1 MHHDRP
7 FGKAT
12 RTLAV
17 MASPQSDDTGLPGA
31 RRGRRR
37 TASTPWL
44 QPLGSTTT
52 GAPAPTVN
60 GERPWF
66 DGTDALPAER
76 SNWFEPPGAA
86 PLIDAGSNGPTGRAW
101 FDDDEDTGPVGLTT
115 PLQAP
120 AGHGAPGLTPPIATG
135 QAAGPS
141 TATGG
146 GSGQVPVMSVSRSQR
161 RRSAKPRVRRVNRVV
176 RRIDAWSVFK
186 VSLIF
191 YIVLYAV
198 LLVAGALLW
207 ALAVSTGMID
217 NTEGFIQELFGL
229 DTFSLN
235 GRQIFEASWVIGA
248 VMVVSGTGLNVALAV
263 LFNLI
268 SDLVGGVRVTVLE
281 EEVVRRYPVDATPR
295 RGANVPRPPGL

>member
-7 FGKAT
+7 FGKAP
-12 RTLAV
+12 RTLGS
-17 MASPQSDDTGLPGA
+17 MASPQSDDAGLPGA

-37 TASTPWL
+37 SSSTPWL
-44 QPLGSTTT
+44 QPLGSTSA
-52 GAPAPTVN
+52 GAPAPPVE

-66 DGTDALPAER
+66 DGADALPAER
-76 SNWFEPPGAA
+76 STWFEPPGAA
-86 PLIDAGSNGPTGRAW
+86 PLVEPGTNGATGRAW
-101 FDDDEDTGPVGLTT
+101 FDEDVDPGPTGTTAARPLPPSGVPVLAPPPGPTG
-115 PLQAP
+115 AP
-120 AGHGAPGLTPPIATG
+120 A
-135 QAAGPS
+135 

-146 GSGQVPVMSVSRSQR
+146 GSGQVPVVSVSRSQR
-161 RRSAKPRVRRVNRVV
+161 RRSAKPRVRRVSRVV

-191 YIVLYAV
+191 YVVLYAV

-207 ALAVSTGMID
+207 ALAVSTGTID
-217 NTEGFIQELFGL
+217 NTESFIQELFGL

-248 VMVVSGTGLNVALAV
+248 VMVVAGTGLNVALAV